1 MTLVTIDTTRTVR
14 RTIRVKGKARKVIY
28 VEVTCDCGVR
38 WFARADSAKHIR
50 SCYQCS
56 QIIKARLGYKATA
69 AKHGE
74 RFALRWLRE
83 WRLEHPTCLERIVA
97 AWLDALNLPYEREY
111 WFITENNDV
120 RLLDF
125 LVNSRLVIEVNGNYW
140 HTLPG
145 AAERDAHKAE
155 SIQYAGFALLVLSE
169 TEVTSGDGYERL
181 AAHLALA

>member
-38 WFARADSAKHIR
+38 WFARADKAKHIR

-56 QIIKARLGYKATA
+56 QTAKAKKGYAATA

-97 AWLDALNLPYEREY
+97 AWLDALGIHYEREY
-111 WFITENNDV
+111 YFVTGDNRI

-125 LVNSRLVIEVNGNYW
+125 LVNSQLVIEVNGAYW
-140 HTLPG
+140 HQLPG
-145 AAERDAHKAE
+145 AAERDASKAAAVA
-155 SIQYAGFALLVLSE
+155 YAGFELLVLSE
-169 TEVTSGDGYERL
+169 AEITSGEGYTRL
-181 AAHLALA
+181 ANHLA